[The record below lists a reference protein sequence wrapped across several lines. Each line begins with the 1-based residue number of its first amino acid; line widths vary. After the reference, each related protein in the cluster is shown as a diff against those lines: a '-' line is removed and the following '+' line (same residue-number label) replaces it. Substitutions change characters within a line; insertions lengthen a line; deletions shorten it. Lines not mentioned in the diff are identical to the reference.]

1 MLSRLLRSVQ
11 IFRSNSVYKQLH
23 VQNEI
28 EKRERGTHMHTH
40 TRTHAHTLEF
50 SQADADT
57 YTNSHKQTHTHCS
70 KGVQVAI
77 ITKEILGVML
87 TAPVGGCGPTAA

>member
-28 EKRERGTHMHTH
+28 EKRERGTYM
-40 TRTHAHTLEF
+40 HAHTCTHTPEF
-50 SQADADT
+50 LQADADT
-57 YTNSHKQTHTHCS
+57 YTNSCKQTRTHCS
-70 KGVQVAI
+70 KGIQVAI
-77 ITKEILGVML
+77 TTIELFGVML
-87 TAPVGGCGPTAA
+87 TAPVSRRGPTAA